1 MKKFL
6 AVLSAVVVLVMII
19 NNVHYRLG
27 WFIDFNPGKEVT
39 AFVKAEDKKI
49 YINKGEGYEPFE
61 IKGVNLGSGEP
72 GQWSTDFAID
82 KDTYIR
88 WFGYIKEMGANT
100 IRIYT
105 VQQDIFYEALYEYN
119 KDNKDPLYVIHGVWV
134 NDYIQNSHRDAYD
147 KDFYNRFL
155 KDCKTMIDVV
165 HGQKKL
171 SLSSMASA
179 GHGSYRRDISQWVIG
194 YILGVEWE
202 DVTVAYTDDTYAGN
216 KKYTQYKG
224 RYMYTD
230 EDATA
235 FEAMLCRAGDK
246 AIAYESSK
254 YKTQKPVAFSNWPT
268 TDPFEYPD
276 NVKNFFMKCAYV
288 DAEHIKTTEEF
299 LAGQFVSYHVYPYY
313 PDYLSYVDDWSE
325 LGIKNRNKFKS
336 DDGTLNTYKAYL
348 SMLTAHH
355 SMPVVI
361 SEFGVSTGRGMAQR
375 DYNTGRNQGNMSEK
389 EQGEALV
396 ECYNDI
402 MDTGCAGGCVF
413 SWQDEWFKRTWN
425 TMYAVDLRRTP
436 YWSDYQTNEQYFGL
450 LSFDPGTEKSICY
463 VDGDDSEWKGEKPVL
478 KTDDMTLTVR
488 YDEKFIYFLVRKD
501 GISLKKQKLYIPIDI
516 TARSGS
522 LYCRNENLLMDRP
535 ADFLMI
541 IDGEKNSRVL
551 P

>member
-39 AFVKAEDKKI
+39 TFVKAEDKKI

-61 IKGVNLGSGEP
+61 IKGVNMGSGEP

-100 IRIYT
+100 LRIYT
-105 VQQDIFYEALYEYN
+105 IQQDVFYEALYEYN
-119 KDNKDPLYVIHGVWV
+119 KDNNDPLYVIHGVWV

-179 GHGSYRRDISQWVIG
+179 GHGNYRKDISQWVIG

-268 TDPFEYPD
+268 TDPFEYPE

-413 SWQDEWFKRTWN
+413 SW
-425 TMYAVDLRRTP
+425 
-436 YWSDYQTNEQYFGL
+436 
-450 LSFDPGTEKSICY
+450 
-463 VDGDDSEWKGEKPVL
+463 
-478 KTDDMTLTVR
+478 
-488 YDEKFIYFLVRKD
+488 
-501 GISLKKQKLYIPIDI
+501 
-516 TARSGS
+516 
-522 LYCRNENLLMDRP
+522 
-535 ADFLMI
+535 
-541 IDGEKNSRVL
+541 
-551 P
+551 

>member
-61 IKGVNLGSGEP
+61 IKGVNMGSGEP

-134 NDYIQNSHRDAYD
+134 NDYIQNSHRDAYN

-268 TDPFEYPD
+268 TDPFEYPE
-276 NVKNFFMKCAYV
+276 NVKNF
-288 DAEHIKTTEEF
+288 
-299 LAGQFVSYHVYPYY
+299 L
-313 PDYLSYVDDWSE
+313 
-325 LGIKNRNKFKS
+325 
-336 DDGTLNTYKAYL
+336 
-348 SMLTAHH
+348 
-355 SMPVVI
+355 
-361 SEFGVSTGRGMAQR
+361 
-375 DYNTGRNQGNMSEK
+375 
-389 EQGEALV
+389 
-396 ECYNDI
+396 
-402 MDTGCAGGCVF
+402 
-413 SWQDEWFKRTWN
+413 
-425 TMYAVDLRRTP
+425 
-436 YWSDYQTNEQYFGL
+436 
-450 LSFDPGTEKSICY
+450 
-463 VDGDDSEWKGEKPVL
+463 
-478 KTDDMTLTVR
+478 
-488 YDEKFIYFLVRKD
+488 
-501 GISLKKQKLYIPIDI
+501 
-516 TARSGS
+516 
-522 LYCRNENLLMDRP
+522 
-535 ADFLMI
+535 
-541 IDGEKNSRVL
+541 
-551 P
+551 